1 MRDTWETIE
10 RLVRWL
16 DRASPVPPETARL
29 LRVLKITEEAG
40 EVAEAVHGVT
50 GTNPRKGRSHTWE
63 DVQAEL
69 CDVIITSMVTLR
81 SLTPEAEKVFAAHL
95 ERVAARSLDSHG

>member
-1 MRDTWETIE
+1 VTDDTWETVR
-10 RLVRWL
+10 RLRAWL
-16 DRASPVPPETARL
+16 DAHNETPPDVRTL

-40 EVAEAVHGVT
+40 EVAEALHGVL

-69 CDVIITSMVTLR
+69 CDVIVTAMVTLASVTPDPGDVFTRHLSRVARR
-81 SLTPEAEKVFAAHL
+81 SLG
-95 ERVAARSLDSHG
+95 D